1 MVRPS
6 SSSPRAPLGARAR
19 SRPPLGGARGLVGL
33 VGGFRCPSAL
43 SPSPTS
49 SDVSS
54 LDVSSSSSDSENW
67 SGLTKVSVVLMGCSK
82 NTVDAEVFMGH
93 LEAMGRYVYEPNPAN
108 ADAVIVNTCSFVEE
122 AKRESIDAVLDAA
135 ALRYDDEDDDDDD
148 EERKVRRD
156 VAVLVTG
163 CMAQRY
169 AGELASLLPEVDAVV
184 GFEEYE
190 QLSVSI
196 DAALERQRA
205 RTGNG
210 ETKAE
215 AAAAA
220 ATTTDAHEKTSVR
233 VGKATVPFREESVR
247 TRLGAAHTAYL
258 RVAEGCDHTCT
269 FCSIPSFR
277 GSFRSKPFDNTL
289 DEAASLVKSGAREL
303 CLIAEDT
310 NQYGSDW
317 DPAMDSRRLS
327 HLLEALSTDSR
338 FKDLQWIRLLYCYP
352 SYFTDELVDAIASL
366 PKVLKH
372 IDIPLQHASESVLRD
387 MRRPSRAHADSI
399 LTKLRAA
406 CGEKLTLR
414 STFISGFPGETEQD
428 HLELLDYVRDVG
440 FARGGCFPFSEEEGT
455 AAADAPLA
463 SRGVDRETVLQ
474 RHGEILDAMRISQEN
489 FADELYR
496 KDELVE
502 VMVDGTMHEED
513 STFWRGSY
521 GTDADAAAKVFSRA
535 TNPSA
540 ITGESTLVSVG
551 RTRLDSPAGDDARV
565 LLPGLAVPLTPGGVV
580 LGRVLTVDGLDLVC
594 EPVDV
599 VYRSQ

>member
-1 MVRPS
+1 
-6 SSSPRAPLGARAR
+6 
-19 SRPPLGGARGLVGL
+19 
-33 VGGFRCPSAL
+33 
-43 SPSPTS
+43 
-49 SDVSS
+49 
-54 LDVSSSSSDSENW
+54 
-67 SGLTKVSVVLMGCSK
+67 
-82 NTVDAEVFMGH
+82 MGH

-135 ALRYDDEDDDDDD
+135 ALRYDDEDDDDDDD